1 MKFSLGATTIFV
13 FRSKMECQ
21 GQHLELQQ
29 VMEFK
34 LEAMTKGV
42 WVSQFSCNM
51 GRRGWILDR
60 LVGQQKEGL
69 KKQKP
74 KPQVG
79 FGFLEWCLI
88 QMADTSLTM
97 GKWGGAFMGAGYSNQ
112 SFIPSTQCMQFYI
125 LGYNDLSLFSCSC

>member
-1 MKFSLGATTIFV
+1 MKFSLGATTFFV

-69 KKQKP
+69 KETK
-74 KPQVG
+74 
-79 FGFLEWCLI
+79 
-88 QMADTSLTM
+88 T
-97 GKWGGAFMGAGYSNQ
+97 
-112 SFIPSTQCMQFYI
+112 
-125 LGYNDLSLFSCSC
+125 